1 MKALYHFV
9 VKLEKTHHD
18 TIELENGT
26 VLHVDPKWKEF
37 ERRVMYGEV
46 TSTPVKYD
54 VDVEVGDTLFFHHH
68 VVMSDALKVEVNDE
82 QRFIVGYDPENT
94 LSCHAIAYRSK
105 KTGELHMLADWVFLQ
120 PIEEEKKKDSEIIEI
135 VDLKPKT
142 HLKAK
147 VFCCPKD
154 MITQGVKPGDIVGF
168 KQNRDYEMKLED
180 ETVVFRM
187 RSEDMM
193 YVQSQDAVS

>member
-82 QRFIVGYDPENT
+82 QRFIVGYDPVNT

-120 PIEEEKKKDSEIIEI
+120 PIEEEKQHNEFIEI

-193 YVQSQDAVS
+193 YVQPQDAIS

>member
-18 TIELENGT
+18 TIEMSNGMS
-26 VLHVDPKWKEF
+26 LYVDPKWKEF

-46 TSTPVKYD
+46 TATPVKYD
-54 VDVEVGDTLFFHHH
+54 VDVKPGDTLFFHHH
-68 VVMSDALKVEVNDE
+68 VVMSDALRIQVDDE
-82 QRFIVGYDPENT
+82 DRFIVGYDPDNT
-94 LSCHAIAYRSK
+94 LGCHAIAYRSK

-120 PIEEEKKKDSEIIEI
+120 PLEEEEPEEKEGEIIM
-135 VDLKPKT
+135 VDFKPKT

-168 KQNRDYEMKLED
+168 KKNRDYEMRLED
-180 ETVVFRM
+180 GTTVFRM
-187 RSEDMM
+187 RSEEMM
-193 YVQSQDAVS
+193 YVEEA

>member
-82 QRFIVGYDPENT
+82 QRFIVGYDPVNT

-120 PIEEEKKKDSEIIEI
+120 PIEEEKQDNEFIEI

-193 YVQSQDAVS
+193 YVQPQDAVS

>member
-1 MKALYHFV
+1 MKALFHFV

-18 TIELENGT
+18 TVQLDNGKEIYI
-26 VLHVDPKWKEF
+26 DPKWKEF

-46 TSTPVKYD
+46 TSTPVKHD
-54 VDVEVGDTLFFHHH
+54 VDVKVGDTLFFHHH
-68 VVMSDALKVEVNDE
+68 VVMSDALKIDVDGED
-82 QRFIVGYDPENT
+82 RFIVGYDPVNT

-105 KTGELHMLADWVFLQ
+105 KTGKLHMLVDWVFLQ
-120 PIEEEKKKDSEIIEI
+120 PLEEEKEDDDSFIEII
-135 VDLKPKT
+135 DLKPKT

-154 MITQGVKPGDIVGF
+154 MITQGVRPGDVVGF

-187 RSEDMM
+187 RSEEMM
-193 YVQSQDAVS
+193 YVEEA

>member
-18 TIELENGT
+18 TIEMENGMS
-26 VLHVDPKWKEF
+26 LYVDPKWKEF

-54 VDVEVGDTLFFHHH
+54 VDVKPGDTLFFHHH
-68 VVMSDALKVEVNDE
+68 VVMSDALKIQVDDE
-82 QRFIVGYDPENT
+82 DRFIVGYDPDNT
-94 LSCHAIAYRSK
+94 LGCHAIAYRSK
-105 KTGELHMLADWVFLQ
+105 ETGELHMLADWVFLQ
-120 PIEEEKKKDSEIIEI
+120 PLEEEEPEESEIIV
-135 VDLKPKT
+135 VDFKPKT

-154 MITQGVKPGDIVGF
+154 MITQGVKAGDIVGF
-168 KQNRDYEMKLED
+168 KKNRDYEMRLED
-180 ETVVFRM
+180 DTIVFRM
-187 RSEDMM
+187 RSEEMM
-193 YVQSQDAVS
+193 YVEEA

>member
-9 VKLEKTHHD
+9 VKLDKTHHD
-18 TIELENGT
+18 TIELGNGKEIY
-26 VLHVDPKWKEF
+26 VDPKWKEF

-54 VDVEVGDTLFFHHH
+54 VDVKPGDTLFFHHH
-68 VVMSDALKVEVNDE
+68 VVMSDALKIQVDDE
-82 QRFIVGYDPENT
+82 DRFIVGYDPVNT

-105 KTGELHMLADWVFLQ
+105 DTGKLHMLADWVFLQ
-120 PIEEEKKKDSEIIEI
+120 PIEEEEPEESEIII

-147 VFCCPKD
+147 VFCCPED
-154 MITQGVKPGDIVGF
+154 MITQGVKQGDIVGF
-168 KQNRDYEMKLED
+168 KKNRDYEMRLED
-180 ETVVFRM
+180 DTTVFRM
-187 RSEDMM
+187 RSEEMM
-193 YVQSQDAVS
+193 YVEES

>member
-82 QRFIVGYDPENT
+82 QRFIVGYDPVNT

-120 PIEEEKKKDSEIIEI
+120 PIEEEKQDNEFIEI

-193 YVQSQDAVS
+193 YVQPQDAIS

>member
-82 QRFIVGYDPENT
+82 QRFIVGYDPVNT

-120 PIEEEKKKDSEIIEI
+120 PIEEEKQHNDFIEI

-193 YVQSQDAVS
+193 YVQPQDAIS